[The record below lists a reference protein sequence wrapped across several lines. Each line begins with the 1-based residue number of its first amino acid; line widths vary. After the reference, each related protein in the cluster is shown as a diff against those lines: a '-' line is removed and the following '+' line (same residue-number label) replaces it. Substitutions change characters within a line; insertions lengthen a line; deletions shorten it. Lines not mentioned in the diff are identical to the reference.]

1 MKETMNTI
9 QTATQTTKPNKQIT
23 AQILEHFSEID
34 RNGANISELIDVL
47 DLTVHNADSDFGTV
61 LRAVD
66 SVAFLLR
73 HYVEQ
78 LNDHTDACYLA
89 VRKGW
94 GYDS

>member
-34 RNGANISELIDVL
+34 RISANISELISVL
-47 DLTVHNADSDFGTV
+47 DSTAHNTDADYGTV

-73 HYVEQ
+73 HYVDD
-78 LNDHTDACYLA
+78 LNDNSEACYLA

-94 GYDS
+94 GYDN